1 MPFFAFFTRSTTN
14 RLFFSPIASDASLFV
29 IDLSSAV
36 NVTFC
41 VLGLSPVV
49 MTMLVAL
56 NVFSNAPR
64 PYDLQPPHVTP
75 DISNVYFV
83 SSACA
88 VTTKRPNNA
97 SANFFITILYSRS
110 YWKSTS
116 SLH

>member
-1 MPFFAFFTRSTTN
+1 M
-14 RLFFSPIASDASLFV
+14 

-41 VLGLSPVV
+41 VFGLSPVV

-64 PYDLQPPHVTP
+64 TYVLHPPHVTP
-75 DISNVYFV
+75 DIVNVYFV

-88 VTTKRPNNA
+88 VATKRPNSVITNL
-97 SANFFITILYSRS
+97 FI
-110 YWKSTS
+110 
-116 SLH
+116 